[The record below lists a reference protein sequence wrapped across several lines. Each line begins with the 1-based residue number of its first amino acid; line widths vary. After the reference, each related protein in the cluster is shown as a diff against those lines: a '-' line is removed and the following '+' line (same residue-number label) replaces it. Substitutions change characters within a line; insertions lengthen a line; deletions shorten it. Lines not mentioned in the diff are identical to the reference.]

1 MERNNFLNEYLNV
14 DIRITESTFASFTR
28 VFKSKL
34 AFELAKWRRKFFHHP
49 KVPLSSRST
58 RSLNRSKSRFTYLL
72 KIQDHHIHLCT
83 NTIKKTVELLTAHSS
98 QTISKKKKIENQF
111 QTNAS
116 STSFYSS
123 TQFIYTKL
131 HNINPIKTQSKPKS
145 HDKR

>member
-14 DIRITESTFASFTR
+14 DIRITESTFASFTC

-83 NTIKKTVELLTAHSS
+83 NTTKKTVFCRTINRAFLPNYFQEEENREPVSNERIINLLLLIN
-98 QTISKKKKIENQF
+98 TIYIHKI
-111 QTNAS
+111 T
-116 STSFYSS
+116 
-123 TQFIYTKL
+123 
-131 HNINPIKTQSKPKS
+131 
-145 HDKR
+145 